1 MMSTTPSSPAD
12 PAVPSSGSN
21 VVTSSILVR
30 NFGLWGQRAT
40 QGPVTILQHNRPRHV
55 LVSIDQW
62 NALIAAADAAGRP
75 SSFPSAA
82 ILDVLSDLVIA
93 ADATGIIT
101 ASSRTARM
109 HFGQRCECGQPL
121 EGIAVE
127 DERAMMRDVV
137 RRISASGEETIVHLA
152 AGTHPDR
159 MIRWVIVPQHG
170 GVVLVGRD
178 GPSTG
183 R

>member
-40 QGPVTILQHNRPRHV
+40 HSPVTILQHNRPRHV

-62 NALIAAADAAGRP
+62 HALTAKAAEARTP
-75 SSFPSAA
+75 SSFSSTAM
-82 ILDVLSDLVIA
+82 LDALSDLVIA
-93 ADATGIIT
+93 ADATGIIA
-101 ASSRTARM
+101 ASSRTART
-109 HFGQRCECGQPL
+109 HFGQRCEFGQTL

-127 DERAMMRDVV
+127 QEQVMIRDVV
-137 RRISASGEETIVHLA
+137 GRVVASGGQTIVHLSSSV
-152 AGTHPDR
+152 HPDR
-159 MIRWVIVPQHG
+159 TIRWVIIPQHG

-178 GPSTG
+178 GPAMV